1 MQRAPAAA
9 LSALSIATVA
19 VILLAAARP
28 AAATY
33 RGANGKLAFVSTE
46 ASTPEVPTTH
56 IVTANQDGTGRTDLT
71 PNSTAFE
78 LQPDWSPDGRKI
90 LFASTRNGDSEIYV
104 MNADGSAQTRLTDN
118 PARDD
123 DASWS
128 PNGKHI
134 VFASDRD
141 GTAQIYLM
149 KADGS
154 KVRRLTHDTAFDYQP
169 AFSPDRDK
177 IVFVSTRGGAPALWV
192 MSVDGGNA
200 RQLTANELGASA
212 PDWSPDGKRIA
223 FFDNCCVP
231 KNSDILVI
239 NANGKHAAPLTQS
252 FGNNLDPSW
261 SPDGQKIAFDH
272 ASGPFTDIYVANAD
286 GSGVPTAITATPDV
300 SEFDPDWSSR

>member
-1 MQRAPAAA
+1 MQRTQGA

-19 VILLAAARP
+19 AILLAAARP
-28 AAATY
+28 ATATY

-46 ASTPEVPTTH
+46 VSTPDTFTTH
-56 IVTANQDGTGRTDLT
+56 IVTANGDGTGRTDLT
-71 PNSTAFE
+71 PNSTALE
-78 LQPDWSPDGRKI
+78 LQPDWSPDGKKI
-90 LFASTRNGDSEIYV
+90 LFASTRNGDREIYV
-104 MNADGSAQTRLTDN
+104 MNADGFSPARITNN

-128 PNGKHI
+128 PNGKQI
-134 VFASDRD
+134 AFASDRG

-149 KADGS
+149 NADGS
-154 KVRRLTHDTAFDYQP
+154 RVRRLTHDTAFDFQP
-169 AFSPDRDK
+169 AFSPGGDK

-200 RQLTANELGASA
+200 RQLTANELGAFA

-231 KNSDILVI
+231 KNSDVVVI
-239 NANGKHAAPLTQS
+239 NANGKHDVPLTQS
-252 FGNNLDPSW
+252 FANNLNPSW

-272 ASGPFTDIYVANAD
+272 AGGPFTDIYVANAD
-286 GSGVPTAITATPDV
+286 GSGVPIAITATHDV
-300 SEFDPDWSSR
+300 SEFDPDWSSQ

>member
-1 MQRAPAAA
+1 MQRAHGT

-19 VILLAAARP
+19 AILLATAQP

-33 RGANGKLAFVSTE
+33 PGANGKLAFVSTE
-46 ASTPEVPTTH
+46 ASTPEIPTTH
-56 IVTANQDGTGRTDLT
+56 IVTSNQDGTGTTDLT

-78 LQPDWSPDGRKI
+78 LQPDWSPNGRKI
-90 LFASTRNGDSEIYV
+90 LFASTRNEAREIYV
-104 MNADGSAQTRLTDN
+104 MNADGSEQTRLTDN

-128 PNGKHI
+128 PNGKQI

-141 GTAQIYLM
+141 GTAQIYQM
-149 KADGS
+149 NADGS
-154 KVRRLTHDTAFDYQP
+154 RVRRLTHDTAFDFQP
-169 AFSPDRDK
+169 AFSPGGDK

-192 MSVDGGNA
+192 MSVDGGDA
-200 RQLTANELGASA
+200 RQVTVDELGAFA

-223 FFDNCCVP
+223 FFDHCCVP
-231 KNSDILVI
+231 ENSDILVI
-239 NANGKHAAPLTQS
+239 NANGKHAMPLTQS
-252 FGNNLDPSW
+252 FGNNLDPNW

-286 GSGVPTAITATPDV
+286 GSGAPTAITSTPGV
-300 SEFDPDWSSR
+300 SEFDPDWSSQ